1 MSFKDAM
8 PVSGQNC
15 YAKYEKLLNI
25 VIHAYKNITEK
36 RISWKCVARKFGVI
50 YLLFD
55 PLRQNS

>member
-36 RISWKCVARKFGVI
+36 RIS
-50 YLLFD
+50 
-55 PLRQNS
+55 